1 VIEAFVITLREGT
14 EAALVVC
21 LAMAYLRK
29 IGRPE
34 LGRTV
39 VAGVLVA
46 GVLSIAAAVGIKL
59 TQFSTDG
66 AVEGML
72 FLVSSALVSWLVYWM
87 WRHGRM
93 MKQETEARLG
103 ALTGGGSRSGLFL
116 FAFLMVFREGMEMVV
131 MLVPV
136 DFTTDSVL
144 ASAGAVGG
152 LAVAIALGTALTKGA
167 IRVDLRKFFSVTS
180 IILLLFALQLF
191 VSGLHE
197 FAEAGWIPSSE
208 AYMRVVGP
216 LMKHSTLF
224 VIAVL
229 VLPFFFL
236 LRRTAAPAPTGN
248 QAEDRKARAAS
259 RSERIAKGAF
269 ATLAIGAVL
278 AVGVSYAHE
287 SKQLVLSDPEEIFEA
302 TPEIVV
308 PLAWV
313 SDDKLHRFGLRADG
327 KLLRFLVVRKDEK
340 KAEYAVTM
348 DACSI
353 CSDWGYVQLGER
365 ILCRNCV
372 AEINRSSIGESGG
385 CNPIPLTPQPARRAD
400 ALVIKLDSLLAH
412 ASFFRTGQRVVVK
425 CAGCGMELDAV
436 RAGRANGK
444 WYCDMPARPGE
455 VSCRQKI
462 EGKP

>member
-1 VIEAFVITLREGT
+1 MIEAFVITLREGT

-21 LAMAYLRK
+21 LALAYLRK

-39 VAGVLVA
+39 VSGVLLA
-46 GVLSIAAAVGIKL
+46 GLLSVAAAVAIKL

-66 AVEGML
+66 VVEGVL

-87 WRHGRM
+87 WRHGKRI
-93 MKQETEARLG
+93 KQQTEERLG
-103 ALTGGGSRSGLFL
+103 ALSGGSRSALFL

-136 DFTTDSVL
+136 DFTTDAVL

-152 LAVAIALGTALTKGA
+152 LVVAIGLGVALTQGA

-180 IILLLFALQLF
+180 IILLLFAVQLF
-191 VSGLHE
+191 VSGVHE

-208 AYMRVVGP
+208 SYMRIVGP

-229 VLPFFFL
+229 VLPFFFM

-248 QAEDRKARAAS
+248 QAEDRKARAAW
-259 RSERIAKGAF
+259 RSERIAKVSF
-269 ATLAIGAVL
+269 AAL
-278 AVGVSYAHE
+278 AVGVVATVGFTYAHE
-287 SKQLVLSDPEEIFEA
+287 SQQLILSEPEEIFDA

-308 PLAWV
+308 PVARV
-313 SDDKLHRFGLRADG
+313 SDDKLHRFGVRADG
-327 KLLRFLVVRKDEK
+327 KLLRFLVIRKDEK
-340 KAEYAVTM
+340 KAEFAVTM
-348 DACSI
+348 DACTI

-365 ILCRNCV
+365 VICRNCV
-372 AEINRSSIGESGG
+372 AEINRSTIGEPGG
-385 CNPIPLTPQPARRAD
+385 CNPIPITPQPTRRD
-400 ALVIKLDSLLAH
+400 DSLVIKLDSLLAH
-412 ASFFRTGQRVVVK
+412 ASFFRTGQRIAVR
-425 CAGCGMELDAV
+425 CAACGMELDAA

-444 WYCDMPARPGE
+444 WYCDMPPTQGRP
-455 VSCRQKI
+455 SCKAII